1 MHHNGRLEPVAKQT
15 QQNGVSAAPLPARRG
30 LAGGL
35 RSSPQPQSP
44 PVQGPTPQE
53 VAAELRKRLLPDL
66 RHNAAAFEAMAVLL
80 DYTTTKLGA
89 FAAPALRR
97 DLEKT
102 KSDVASTVALL
113 EEAREQRRVLER
125 ERDEEREARA
135 ELEERTRAL
144 EAAAEQR
151 EQELQRRLA
160 GHSDEL
166 DTLRAAHASEVATL
180 RGQMDARALEA
191 ADAVSAATRGLREEY
206 ELELDRVTRRH
217 EETLRAALGAARAEA
232 EREAVQ
238 RDQEAARREAELA
251 AQLAARGAAHEA
263 LREQSRR
270 VMDSMKSDKDAR
282 TQALAARCREL
293 QDEVDS
299 LRSVLELRCDELQ
312 KSRRENDALRIAADQ
327 LPGAEQ
333 RISTLTARLEDLQ
346 VQLDRKGELE
356 SRLLQ
361 ENSELHQ
368 SFSKEI
374 KEKQMLSLQNEQL
387 QFKLKQ
393 NTEVVNALAAN
404 MSDFHDVSAIMSA
417 SMNGLS
423 QDRSRRSVKSNNNN
437 NNRSVASPPES
448 PRVKG
453 VVEKSESVSYMLE
466 MEADSTDEVVSRIYR
481 RMASTPLA
489 SPAHAPHS
497 PHAHAPHPRSAPASS
512 ARRANPLS
520 AVQLQ
525 ARELCPLSQSASA
538 TAITTSPT
546 RPTPKQRTMSAS
558 LRVRSRSISSDSGEC
573 LSSGNWSPPASLPSS
588 QQQQRLQRRSPDVVD
603 EGLLAPSSGI
613 GYDCSDIEDFSSS
626 KSSSMSCSSESS
638 ELGGAKEHD
647 EHPAEEDDEVE
658 QAMFQLQQDHQDLM
672 TASCGSVT
680 LPQDAGGEAMIC
692 SEEMNEDEVS
702 ANGLHSSC
710 EEDAS
715 CSEDDDSRGASG
727 AGAGRARAGLSG
739 LPRLSLPMTPTAGCG
754 QSAINTPMD
763 SSWSEDMELPVSLSE
778 TS

>member
-1 MHHNGRLEPVAKQT
+1 MEPVAKQT
-15 QQNGVSAAPLPARRG
+15 QQNGVSAAPLPARRNLTG
-30 LAGGL
+30 SL
-35 RSSPQPQSP
+35 RPSPAAAP
-44 PVQGPTPQE
+44 QGPSPQE

-66 RHNAAAFEAMAVLL
+66 RHNAAAFEAMA
-80 DYTTTKLGA
+80 LGA
-89 FAAPALRR
+89 FAVPALRR

-102 KSDVASTVALL
+102 KTNMASTVAQL
-113 EEAREQRRVLER
+113 EEVREQRRILER

-135 ELEERTRAL
+135 EQEERARAL
-144 EAAAEQR
+144 EAAAR
-151 EQELQRRLA
+151 EREEELQRRLA

-166 DTLRAAHASEVATL
+166 DTLRTAHAGEVATL

-191 ADAVSAATRGLREEY
+191 ADAVAAATRGLREEY

-217 EETLRAALGAARAEA
+217 EETLRAALGATRAEA
-232 EREAVQ
+232 EREAAQ
-238 RDQEAARREAELA
+238 LGQEAMRREAELA
-251 AQLAARGAAHEA
+251 AQLAATGAAHEA

-356 SRLLQ
+356 GRLVQ

-404 MSDFHDVSAIMSA
+404 MSDFHDVSAILNA
-417 SMNGLS
+417 SMNGVSLPGS
-423 QDRSRRSVKSNNNN
+423 DRSRRSTTKSNNNN
-437 NNRSVASPPES
+437 NRGVASPPES

-466 MEADSTDEVVSRIYR
+466 MEADSTDDVVARIYR
-481 RMASTPLA
+481 RMASTPMA
-489 SPAHAPHS
+489 SPAHAPHAPQS
-497 PHAHAPHPRSAPASS
+497 PHPRSAPPSS
-512 ARRANPLS
+512 RRSNPL
-520 AVQLQ
+520 AALQ
-525 ARELCPLSQSASA
+525 ASQQQMCPLAQSASA
-538 TAITTSPT
+538 TTISSPS
-546 RPTPKQRTMSAS
+546 RPTPKQRTMSAT

-573 LSSGNWSPPASLPSS
+573 LSSGNWSPPASLPPSQ

-647 EHPAEEDDEVE
+647 QHVGEEEEDDDDAE
-658 QAMFQLQQDHQDLM
+658 QPMFQHQQDLM

-680 LPQDAGGEAMIC
+680 LPKDAGGEAMIC

-702 ANGLHSSC
+702 TNGLHSSC

-715 CSEDDDSRGASG
+715 CSEDDDSRGAG
-727 AGAGRARAGLSG
+727 VGGAGRARAGLAG

-778 TS
+778 TT